1 LRSLGG
7 DDTLTVTGGL
17 KAYLLSDYSQADI
30 GDLNLRILEYAE
42 KITREAHMVTQDYLD
57 DLKQSGLDDTML
69 HDIVQVTAYFN
80 YINRLADALGVE
92 LEEV

>member
-1 LRSLGG
+1 MRSLGS
-7 DDTLTVTGGL
+7 DDNLTVTDGL
-17 KAYLLSDYSQADI
+17 KAHLLSDYGQADI

-42 KITREAHMVTQDYLD
+42 KISREAHTVTQDYLD
-57 DLKQSGLDDTML
+57 DLRQSGLDDTML
-69 HDIVQVTAYFN
+69 HDIVQVTAYFS